1 LYPAP
6 KFEWNAPPTG
16 CLFPPLDFAPLDS
29 NPLLAGIPGSPLIPP
44 IAILF
49 GTYGNLKSE
58 PLEPTTGRPPPA
70 SIPLPEDPI
79 LPWAP

>member
-1 LYPAP
+1 
-6 KFEWNAPPTG
+6 
-16 CLFPPLDFAPLDS
+16 
-29 NPLLAGIPGSPLIPP
+29 
-44 IAILF
+44 LF